1 MYLFDEKGKR
11 YLDCYNNVASV
22 GHCHPHVLQSVTA
35 QLATLNT
42 HTRYVHPSIV
52 TLSERLILTLNRPLT
67 KCFFT
72 CSGSEANDLAYR
84 LARSYALHRESCRER
99 EAGAGA
105 GAGVGIEMIDR
116 SRDSSM
122 VGVICSQYAYH
133 GGTHATAAFTPCYLL
148 PPPTPSPSLS
158 SSLPSHIETV
168 DFISLMQSQPPAT
181 SDDSPK
187 ECDAVVKAISAL
199 MDRNIIPAMLI
210 LDCGLTSDGVH
221 PITSSLLRSIMYTCK
236 KRDILFV
243 ADEVQV
249 GFARAG
255 GDVSIWG
262 FETILK
268 RTEREK
274 QEGLYVPDIVTMGKP
289 MANGFPMGAIVTQ
302 DHISE
307 LFSERQKYFNT
318 FGGNPVAA
326 RACHAVLDVI
336 EMEHLRDSAR
346 TTGAHLHFSF
356 LSLQEEFPQW
366 ILSVRSIGL
375 MLGVRVVDKSAASF
389 LVMDLKERGF
399 LVSVSGIKEDTL
411 KIRPPLCMTRDEG
424 VSLVNGLRESIQAL
438 VTSRSVS

>member
-1 MYLFDEKGKR
+1 
-11 YLDCYNNVASV
+11 
-22 GHCHPHVLQSVTA
+22 
-35 QLATLNT
+35 
-42 HTRYVHPSIV
+42 
-52 TLSERLILTLNRPLT
+52 
-67 KCFFT
+67 
-72 CSGSEANDLAYR
+72 
-84 LARSYALHRESCRER
+84 
-99 EAGAGA
+99 
-105 GAGVGIEMIDR
+105 
-116 SRDSSM
+116 M

-438 VTSRSVS
+438 VTSRSVSWRQPFGLPCFPFSLFVLSIKLIIPSLSVPFLLWMKSVLGYSKWWFFKFHSIKIRFSLLPWEIHANEQKKKFKKFNTLALDTRKFIQNKRGWHCQLSKKTPTNG